1 LKFLDPSPGSP
12 RQADPGKDTS
22 IDLVNLTHHKH
33 AEGKSFS
40 RLAGTDADYPLLAS
54 IRSESLQLSR
64 KYAGGGGLGLDDT
77 QMTL

>member
-1 LKFLDPSPGSP
+1 MRFLEQSLGPPQDAVGNE
-12 RQADPGKDTS
+12 TS
-22 IDLVNLTHHKH
+22 ADLVNVTHHKH

-40 RLAGTDADYPLLAS
+40 RLAGTDGDYPLLAS

-64 KYAGGGGLGLDDT
+64 KYGGGGIGLDDT